1 MDTRAR
7 PDRMGPG
14 MDEQLPLTL
23 GNLARAVGGTLR
35 AGDPSELVPG
45 LSIDSRALNPGD
57 LFVAIAGARFDGHA
71 FVADALARGAMGA
84 LVSDEAVMGASSG
97 PSSGAAL
104 VVKDTLAALQMASRY
119 VRRASGARVVA
130 ITGSAGK
137 TTTKELTAAALASS
151 YRVFRS
157 QGNLNNQIGL
167 PLSLL
172 ELRTRPE
179 IAVVEL
185 GMNAPGEIGR
195 LVEIAEPEFRVWTNV
210 TEAHAEFFPSI
221 EAIADAKAEIL
232 DGATDKTVVVAN
244 ADDGRVMA
252 RVANCLGR
260 VTTFGMHAA
269 ADVTATEIEDCGLD
283 GTRAV
288 VRTPVGPTR
297 VATPL
302 LGRGNLANVLA
313 ALTVAIQ
320 LEVPL
325 AAASERVATVE
336 APPGRGQVHRL
347 ANGVML
353 VDDSYNAN
361 PTAVITALET
371 LAKDRRDGRRV
382 AVLGEM
388 LELGRHAESLHADAG
403 RAVASAGVELLVTV
417 GGGAARALGKA
428 AIEAGLGSGDVLHCD
443 DSETAA
449 VRLSP
454 LLRDGDLVLVKGSR
468 GVRTETVVTRL
479 VAERT

>member
-35 AGDPSELVPG
+35 AGDPAALVPG

-97 PSSGAAL
+97 AAL

-137 TTTKELTAAALASS
+137 TTTKELTAAALACS

-221 EAIADAKAEIL
+221 EGIADAKAEIL

-252 RVANCLGR
+252 RVANCRGR
-260 VTTFGMHAA
+260 VATFGMHEA

-288 VRTPVGPTR
+288 VRTPVGQAR
-297 VATPL
+297 VATRL

-320 LEVPL
+320 LQVPL
-325 AAASERVATVE
+325 EVASERVATVE

-417 GGGAARALGKA
+417 GGGPARALGKA

>member
-1 MDTRAR
+1 
-7 PDRMGPG
+7 

-35 AGDPSELVPG
+35 AGDPAALVPG

-97 PSSGAAL
+97 TSSGTSSGASL
-104 VVKDTLAALQMASRY
+104 VVEDTLDALQMASRY

-172 ELRTRPE
+172 EVRTRPE

-185 GMNAPGEIGR
+185 GMNAPGEIAR
-195 LVEIAEPEFRVWTNV
+195 LVAIAEPEFRVWTNV

-221 EAIADAKAEIL
+221 EGIADAKAEIL
-232 DGATDKTVVVAN
+232 DGATDETVVVAN

-252 RVANCLGR
+252 RVANCRGR
-260 VTTFGMHAA
+260 VATFGMHEA

-288 VRTPVGPTR
+288 VRTPVGQTR

-320 LEVPL
+320 LQVPL

-371 LAKDRRDGRRV
+371 LAKDRRAGRRV

-417 GGGAARALGKA
+417 GGGPARALGKA